1 MLIKVE
7 KILKG
12 ILDSISSPSVK
23 IQIMGGKGEKT
34 KHCWNKL
41 LNKYALKQ
49 TFLSKIW
56 IVIEGEGDEIEFM
69 LPFKI
74 FSTIH
79 TDE

>member
-1 MLIKVE
+1 
-7 KILKG
+7 
-12 ILDSISSPSVK
+12 
-23 IQIMGGKGEKT
+23 MGGKGEKA

>member
-1 MLIKVE
+1 
-7 KILKG
+7 
-12 ILDSISSPSVK
+12 
-23 IQIMGGKGEKT
+23 MGGKGEKA
-34 KHCWNKL
+34 KHFWNKL